1 MPRRAAGLSAA
12 KVAKAGPGRYGDGD
26 GLYLLVRENGTRF
39 WIFRYTPPGGKMRE
53 VGLGRAGTDK
63 NAVGLAEAR
72 DKAGTLYRM
81 VRAGLDP
88 LAKREADAAAA
99 KAAAQDAAI
108 RAVTFRQ
115 SAVEHIASHEAGWNN
130 PKHRQQWTNTLEA
143 YAFPHF
149 GDVPVAGVE
158 TAHVLAALQPIW
170 TTKPE
175 TASRLRGRIEAV
187 LDYAKAKGLRSG
199 DNPAAWK
206 GHLALT
212 LPARAKVAKVEHHA
226 ALPWQEVGAFMQALQ
241 AQAGVGALA
250 LRFAILT
257 AARTGEVIGA
267 TWAEIDLGAAL
278 WTVPAS
284 RMKAGREHR
293 VPLSEPA
300 LAVLGEVAK
309 LRTTTAP
316 SAPVFPGAIA
326 GKGLSNMAMLTLLR
340 RMERGDLTAHG
351 FRSTFRD
358 WAAETTAYPSEVVEM
373 ALAHAVGD
381 KVEAAY
387 RRGDLFEKRRRLMDE
402 WGTFSTTST
411 APSGAN
417 VVPMALGRS
426 VAR

>member
-26 GLYLLVRENGTRF
+26 GLYLLVRDNGTRF
-39 WIFRYTPPGGKMRE
+39 WVFRYTPPGGKMRE
-53 VGLGRAGTDK
+53 VGLGRAGTDR

-81 VRAGLDP
+81 VRAGIDP
-88 LAKREADAAAA
+88 LAKRDADAAAA
-99 KAAAQDAAI
+99 KSMAQDAAI

-115 SAVEHIASHEAGWNN
+115 AAVEYIASHEAAWNN

-149 GDVPVAGVE
+149 GDIPVAGVE

-187 LDYAKAKGLRSG
+187 LDYGKAKGLRSG

-212 LPARAKVAKVEHHA
+212 LPARAKLAKVEHHA
-226 ALPWQEVGAFMQALQ
+226 ALPWQEVGAFMEALQ

-267 TWAEIDLGAAL
+267 TWGEIDLGAAL
-278 WTVPAS
+278 WTVPAG

-293 VPLSEPA
+293 VPLSAPA
-300 LAVLGEVAK
+300 LAVLGEAAK
-309 LRTTTAP
+309 LRTTAAP

-351 FRSTFRD
+351 FRSSFRD

-387 RRGDLFEKRRRLMDE
+387 RRGDLFEKRRRLMAAWASHCE
-402 WGTFSTTST
+402 
-411 APSGAN
+411 A
-417 VVPMALGRS
+417 VPASSSNGIVPLR
-426 VAR
+426 VAQ

>member
-26 GLYLLVRENGTRF
+26 GLYLLVRPNGTRF
-39 WIFRYTPPGGKMRE
+39 WIFRFTPPGGTMRE
-53 VGLGRAGTDK
+53 MGLGRAGADK

-72 DKAGTLYRM
+72 ERAGTLYRL
-81 VRAGLDP
+81 VKAGIDP
-88 LAKREADAAAA
+88 LAKREADAATA

-115 SAVEHIASHEAGWNN
+115 VAVDYIATHEAAWSN

-143 YAFPHF
+143 YAFPNF
-149 GDVPVAGVE
+149 GDVPVAAVE
-158 TAHVLAALQPIW
+158 TAHVLSALEPIW
-170 TTKPE
+170 RIKPE
-175 TASRLRGRIEAV
+175 TATRLRGRIEAV
-187 LDYAKAKGLRSG
+187 LDAAKARGLRNG

-206 GHLALT
+206 GHLALA

-226 ALPWQEVGAFMQALQ
+226 ALPWSEVGSFMEALNGQ
-241 AQAGVGALA
+241 KGMGALA

-257 AARTGEVIGA
+257 AARTAEVIGA
-267 TWAEIDLGAAL
+267 TWGEFDLAGAV
-278 WTVPAS
+278 WTIPAG

-293 VPLSEPA
+293 VPLSEPVLA
-300 LAVLGEVAK
+300 LLGDVAK
-309 LRTTTAP
+309 LRTSVAP
-316 SAPVFPGAIA
+316 EAPVFPGGVA

-340 RMERGDLTAHG
+340 RMGRDDLTAHG

-358 WAAETTAYPSEVVEM
+358 WAAETTGYPSEVVEM

-387 RRGDLFEKRRRLMDE
+387 RRGDLFEKRRRLMADWAAHCGRE
-402 WGTFSTTST
+402 
-411 APSGAN
+411 AVAKCAN
-417 VVPMALGRS
+417 VTTLRAVG
-426 VAR
+426 

>member
-1 MPRRAAGLSAA
+1 
-12 KVAKAGPGRYGDGD
+12 
-26 GLYLLVRENGTRF
+26 
-39 WIFRYTPPGGKMRE
+39 MRE

-99 KAAAQDAAI
+99 KASAQDATI

-115 SAVEHIASHEAGWNN
+115 TAVEYIASHEAAWNN
-130 PKHRQQWTNTLEA
+130 PKHRQQWSNTLEA

-158 TAHVLAALQPIW
+158 TAHVLAALEPIW

-175 TASRLRGRIEAV
+175 TASRLRGRIEVV
-187 LDYAKAKGLRSG
+187 LDAAKAKGQRSG

-212 LPARAKVAKVEHHA
+212 LPARAKMAKVVHHA
-226 ALPWQEVGAFMQALQ
+226 ALPWPEVGDFMLALELQ
-241 AQAGVGALA
+241 AGMGAMA

-257 AARTGEVIGA
+257 AGRTGEVIGA
-267 TWAEIDLGAAL
+267 TWGEIDLGAAL
-278 WTVPAS
+278 WTLPAA

-300 LAVLGEVAK
+300 LALLHEVAT
-309 LRTTTAP
+309 LRTSAAP
-316 SAPVFPGAIA
+316 NAPVFPGAVT

-340 RMERGDLTAHG
+340 RMERGDLTTHG

-358 WAAETTAYPSEVVEM
+358 WAAETTAYPPEVVEM

-381 KVEAAY
+381 KVAAAY
-387 RRGDLFEKRRRLMDE
+387 RRGDLFSKRRRLMSDWADHCLTE
-402 WGTFSTTST
+402 KSADGE
-411 APSGAN
+411 N
-417 VVPMALGRS
+417 VVALRTGD
-426 VAR
+426 AAA